1 MCEKL
6 LVIEDSLGNPAAGS
20 LAEPSE
26 LRVLEDLD
34 DVGVPPELVAFLLPG
49 RQVAA
54 HKAQARL
61 VQRHAHRDASLQP
74 NT

>member
-1 MCEKL
+1 MNSQCHL
-6 LVIEDSLGNPAAGS
+6 LVVEDSLWNPAPGL
-20 LAEPSE
+20 LAEPAE
-26 LRVLEDLD
+26 LRVLGDLD

-61 VQRHAHRDASLQP
+61 VQRHAHGYAPL
-74 NT
+74 

>member
-1 MCEKL
+1 MYDKL

-20 LAEPSE
+20 LAEASE

-54 HKAQARL
+54 HEAQARL
-61 VQRHAHRDASLQP
+61 VERHAHRDASLQP